1 MIIAERDVIIV
12 GAGPAGSICAAYL
25 TKAGV
30 DVLLLEKDIF
40 PRDKACGDME
50 CEGIVSHMSALG
62 AVEEL
67 DALST
72 CIRNLKLI
80 SNRGNETLIPFE
92 CYCAPRYEL
101 DRILSETAVKHG
113 AELRQSCTVTGLVTE
128 NGTVTGVRAK
138 YKGED
143 VTLKSRIVMIA
154 DGAFSSLGK
163 SLGIAHE
170 KPYSMWIGERAYF
183 KNVNLDRFLAK
194 DQYNAYGVFGFS
206 ELTGPGYF
214 WVMPVGRDGVRD
226 GVCNVGVMVNDLDAY
241 RQADLQERFYKW
253 SGSIPKIGEMFERAV
268 RISPWEGGRMNDIS
282 QGVQKAGDGYMVI
295 GDAAALTMPL
305 VHDGLSAAADS
316 AKAAALAALGAF
328 MAGDVS
334 GENLTNEYMRAYKM
348 KSERVITEQLKLKR
362 MLMESMHDPSVM
374 DKTIE
379 LLETD
384 PIYRKSHL
392 KL

>member
-1 MIIAERDVIIV
+1 MIMAERDVIIV

-25 TKAGV
+25 AKAGV

-50 CEGIVSHMSALG
+50 CEDIVSHLGTLG

-128 NGTVTGVRAK
+128 NGTVTGVRAR
-138 YKGED
+138 YRGED
-143 VTLKSRIVMIA
+143 ITLKSRIVIIA
-154 DGAFSSLGK
+154 DGAFSGLGK
-163 SLGIAHE
+163 SLGIANE

-183 KNVNLDRFLAK
+183 RNVNLDKALAK
-194 DQYNAYGVFGFS
+194 DQYDAYGVFGFS
-206 ELTGPGYF
+206 ELAGPGYF

-226 GVCNVGVMVNDLDAY
+226 GICNVGVMVNDLDAY

-253 SGSIPKIGEMFERAV
+253 SGSLPKIGEMFERAV
-268 RISPWEGGRMNDIS
+268 RISPWEGGRMNDIG
-282 QGVQKAGDGYMVI
+282 QGVQKAGNGYMVI

-334 GENLTNEYMRAYKM
+334 GENLMNEYMHAYKM

-362 MLMESMHDPSVM
+362 LLMESMHDPSVM

-392 KL
+392 KR

>member
-1 MIIAERDVIIV
+1 M
-12 GAGPAGSICAAYL
+12 
-25 TKAGV
+25 
-30 DVLLLEKDIF
+30 
-40 PRDKACGDME
+40 
-50 CEGIVSHMSALG
+50 
-62 AVEEL
+62 
-67 DALST
+67 
-72 CIRNLKLI
+72 
-80 SNRGNETLIPFE
+80 
-92 CYCAPRYEL
+92 
-101 DRILSETAVKHG
+101 
-113 AELRQSCTVTGLVTE
+113 
-128 NGTVTGVRAK
+128 
-138 YKGED
+138 
-143 VTLKSRIVMIA
+143 
-154 DGAFSSLGK
+154 
-163 SLGIAHE
+163 
-170 KPYSMWIGERAYF
+170 
-183 KNVNLDRFLAK
+183 
-194 DQYNAYGVFGFS
+194 FGFS

-226 GVCNVGVMVNDLDAY
+226 GICNVGVMVNDLDAY

-334 GENLTNEYMRAYKM
+334 GENLMNEYMRAYKM
-348 KSERVITEQLKLKR
+348 KSERVTTEQLKLKR
-362 MLMESMHDPSVM
+362 LLMESMHDPSVM

-392 KL
+392 KR